1 MGQILNSAQQPSED
15 AHPTVWSWAGVRA
28 RLRARRARFSPLHP
42 ARSPSHDHPGVTAV
56 EAGFIAEPLGWIKCL
71 LTRIDANRALG
82 LGAEMAFWMFL
93 SLLPL
98 AAVAGV
104 VAAKLAVGNWSVAAP
119 LLNSLPGATREL
131 LSGEMGKMAAWN
143 GGKVGLSAG
152 AMFIWLASSGIHS
165 VFDGIEIEANATPR
179 PWWKKRAAA
188 IVTCVALSLGVALLT
203 VLATGLGW
211 MWHFVGGITLLRA
224 LQFESSVL
232 GQIVRLVIGAAVS
245 FGLVCGL
252 YWIALP
258 PVARKTMPIAPGA
271 LLAIWLQILIGFGY
285 GIYIK
290 TTGDGGAYQAGLA
303 SIGVTLMALYLL
315 CVVVLI
321 GVEVNQMLGERRRA
335 TEAAKA
341 LQDKT
346 ESEVS

>member
-1 MGQILNSAQQPSED
+1 VGQILNSAHQPSEG
-15 AHPTVWSWAGVRA
+15 ARAAVWSWAGVRA

-42 ARSPSHDHPGVTAV
+42 ARSPSHTPPVVTAV
-56 EAGFIAEPLGWIKCL
+56 EAGFRADPLGWIKCL
-71 LTRIDANRALG
+71 LTRLDANRALG
-82 LGAEMAFWMFL
+82 MGAEMAFWLFL

-143 GGKVGLSAG
+143 GGQVGLSAG

-165 VFDGIEIEANATPR
+165 IFDGIEIEANATPR
-179 PWWKKRAAA
+179 PWWKKRVAA

-203 VLATGLGW
+203 LLATGMGW
-211 MWHFVGGITLLRA
+211 MWHLIGGTTLFRA
-224 LQFESSVL
+224 LQFESSVF
-232 GQIVRLVIGAAVS
+232 GQIVRLVIGGAVS
-245 FGLVCGL
+245 FGLVSGL

-258 PVARKTMPIAPGA
+258 PMARKTMPIAPGA
-271 LLAIWLQILIGFGY
+271 LLAIGLQVLIGFVY
-285 GIYIK
+285 GFYIK

-315 CVVVLI
+315 CVVMLVGI
-321 GVEVNQMLGERRRA
+321 EVNQMVGEHRKA
-335 TEAAKA
+335 SEAAKA
-341 LQDKT
+341 
-346 ESEVS
+346 